1 MGLRQTA
8 GKALLILGILL
19 MWVGLGI
26 MVGHWI
32 FSSMGP
38 FSLLSHANPCVW
50 VPGTGSSSRAPSG
63 LKLTFL
69 EPSMGL
75 VIARSPPC
83 HNLLIRTFVPDSRQV
98 SDTHRVRL
106 KFQSGIWFSTKA
118 QTLSP
123 GTSRS
128 AHIESRSA
136 QVFILEPFL
145 KDVSLYGITLKEES
159 YQRL

>member
-1 MGLRQTA
+1 MVLGCGSDHAMGLRQTA

-83 HNLLIRTFVPDSRQV
+83 HNLLSKPRGDSAEFLVGVKLVILLNFCMGWQLGHLCLTAARCLTRTGFGSSFKVEFGLGHIRND
-98 SDTHRVRL
+98 
-106 KFQSGIWFSTKA
+106 
-118 QTLSP
+118 
-123 GTSRS
+123 
-128 AHIESRSA
+128 
-136 QVFILEPFL
+136 
-145 KDVSLYGITLKEES
+145 
-159 YQRL
+159 